1 MLVPSIQR
9 PEAQWKVKDRPR
21 GPWGR
26 LHAHGD
32 KLAPKPH
39 PSELGPVPR
48 RRRLHWETSQLL
60 PAGKCL
66 SVATNGALR
75 VQDAVGR
82 EGHL

>member
-1 MLVPSIQR
+1 MLVPSIQQ
-9 PEAQWKVKDRPR
+9 PEAQWKVKDRRR

-26 LHAHGD
+26 RRTHGD
-32 KLAPKPH
+32 KPALKPH
-39 PSELGPVPR
+39 PSELEPVPR
-48 RRRLHWETSQLL
+48 RRRLPWETSQLL

-66 SVATNGALR
+66 SVATNGALC